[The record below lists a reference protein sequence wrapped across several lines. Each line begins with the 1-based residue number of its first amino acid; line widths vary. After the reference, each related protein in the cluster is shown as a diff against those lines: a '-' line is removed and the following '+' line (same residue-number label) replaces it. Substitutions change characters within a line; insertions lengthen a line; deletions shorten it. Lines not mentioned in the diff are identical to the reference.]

1 MKSIRILCKLLKKVK
16 QTLGVSRC
24 ILQNDTYPIF
34 FFDGLRISIDFIL
47 LFLDDDNY
55 DLSLRKSDS
64 EGEEDTSEQDEKRR
78 LERLEREK
86 WIKG

>member
-1 MKSIRILCKLLKKVK
+1 MEFLILHNEDHSNSYVLE
-16 QTLGVSRC
+16 GC
-24 ILQNDTYPIF
+24 IFQQDDGYPNF
-34 FFDGLRISIDFIL
+34 VDAFRISIDFTL

>member
-1 MKSIRILCKLLKKVK
+1 MKV
-16 QTLGVSRC
+16 TLIATYVVEGC
-24 ILQNDTYPIF
+24 IFQQDDGYPNF
-34 FFDGLRISIDFIL
+34 VDASRISIDFTL

>member
-1 MKSIRILCKLLKKVK
+1 MVK
-16 QTLGVSRC
+16 QTPGVCRC
-24 ILQNDTYPIF
+24 IFQQDDGYPN
-34 FFDGLRISIDFIL
+34 FFDAFRISIDFTL

-86 WIKG
+86 WIKGSFRFYLDTF